1 MIHGLNFDENDPNY
15 KLLIEIFKIIDYRES
30 KQIMARNG
38 LKPLSKV
45 IPLVKTIFI
54 SLFFECDISFVV
66 EELKNK
72 SELREG
78 LNFEA
83 VLEAQEIYD
92 RLSVLIQLNWK
103 IL

>member
-15 KLLIEIFKIIDYRES
+15 KLIEIFKIIDYRES

-54 SLFFECDISFVV
+54 SLFF
-66 EELKNK
+66 
-72 SELREG
+72 
-78 LNFEA
+78 
-83 VLEAQEIYD
+83 
-92 RLSVLIQLNWK
+92 
-103 IL
+103 

>member
-30 KQIMARNG
+30 KQIMIRNG

-54 SLFFECDISFVV
+54 SLFF
-66 EELKNK
+66 
-72 SELREG
+72 
-78 LNFEA
+78 
-83 VLEAQEIYD
+83 
-92 RLSVLIQLNWK
+92 
-103 IL
+103 